1 MKPRKTTMIAA
12 AAVLALAGAACTKKV
27 AAVKPPA
34 PPAPAAPTASTPA
47 PQPAAPSRTEST
59 PTASAPAPR
68 YPDAKTRARIEEL
81 LARISDAYFDYN
93 KSALRQDALST
104 LQADSTELRNI
115 LAQYPDYNLQIEGYC
130 DERGSAEYNLAL
142 GERRAQAA
150 KEYLVGVGISSGQL
164 STVSYGKERQSCQ
177 DHEETCWQKNR
188 RVHIIAMAK

>member
-1 MKPRKTTMIAA
+1 MKSRKTILIAA
-12 AAVLALAGAACTKKV
+12 VATLALAGAACTKKV

-34 PPAPAAPTASTPA
+34 PPAPAAPTVSTPT
-47 PQPAAPSRTEST
+47 PQPAAPSRTETT
-59 PTASAPAPR
+59 PTASTPAPR

-104 LQADSTELRNI
+104 LQSDSTELRNI

-150 KEYLVGVGISSGQL
+150 KEYLVGVGIPSGQL
-164 STVSYGKERQSCQ
+164 STVSYGKERQICQ